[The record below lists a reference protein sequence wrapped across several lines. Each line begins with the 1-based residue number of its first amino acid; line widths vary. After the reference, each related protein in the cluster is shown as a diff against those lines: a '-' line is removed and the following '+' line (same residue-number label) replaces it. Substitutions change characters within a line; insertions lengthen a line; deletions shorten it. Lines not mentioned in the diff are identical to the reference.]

1 MVGVAWSAVWLVAG
15 ELVGVDA
22 CVVVIMSARVVE
34 VSDGCEPDETVA
46 VDEVESDDD
55 PDWGAGDSVA
65 VEDTADEDA
74 ADEGAAD
81 EGAAD
86 EGAAV
91 VDVVVV
97 DVVVVDVVVDELDSS
112 TCEFGS
118 RNSVAAEVGDA
129 DSMR

>member
-15 ELVGVDA
+15 ELVGDDA
-22 CVVVIMSARVVE
+22 CVVVVMSARVVE

-65 VEDTADEDA
+65 VEDA
-74 ADEGAAD
+74 ADEGAA
-81 EGAAD
+81 
-86 EGAAV
+86 
-91 VDVVVV
+91 VV